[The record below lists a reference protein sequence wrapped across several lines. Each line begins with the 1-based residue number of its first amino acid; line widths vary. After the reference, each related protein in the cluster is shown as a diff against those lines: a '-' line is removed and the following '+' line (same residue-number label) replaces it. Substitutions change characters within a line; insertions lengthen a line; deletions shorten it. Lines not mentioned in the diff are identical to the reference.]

1 MLQNVSIISVIA
13 FLKIE
18 SRHDFNHADRRIL
31 ESQGVRLIPKLRNF
45 IKHRN
50 SYVGSAIAAILNA
63 GLFQVCEVVTACE
76 VTVVPAYM
84 IAELSVKTT
93 ATTVPF
99 ELGVIPVFAATVSL
113 SPLVSAAIVISAD
126 AIVCVIRVTAAT
138 PAKFAGIAEQKTI
151 LIAPF
156 LIAVNATSIT
166 FV

>member
-1 MLQNVSIISVIA
+1 M
-13 FLKIE
+13 
-18 SRHDFNHADRRIL
+18 
-31 ESQGVRLIPKLRNF
+31 
-45 IKHRN
+45 
-50 SYVGSAIAAILNA
+50 
-63 GLFQVCEVVTACE
+63 
-76 VTVVPAYM
+76 
-84 IAELSVKTT
+84 
-93 ATTVPF
+93 
-99 ELGVIPVFAATVSL
+99 PVFAATVSL